1 MRLLALLIA
10 VMFISSSLQAVAF
23 EKIVRYRSIKVKMVS
38 NKPLTTG
45 TNRIKFNIYRQS
57 SPIEDAKVA
66 VKFFMPAMPNMPYME
81 HKTDAKYIGNGIY
94 EATFN
99 ASMGGTWQVHIF
111 ITTKDGKK
119 YRLKS
124 SINL

>member
-1 MRLLALLIA
+1 MKLLALLTSVMIA
-10 VMFISSSLQAVAF
+10 FTSLQAAAF
-23 EKIVRYRSIKVKMVS
+23 EKMVKYRSIKVEMVS
-38 NKPLTTG
+38 DKPLTTG
-45 TNRIKFNIYRQS
+45 MNRIKFNVYKRS
-57 SPIEDAKVA
+57 YPIKDAKVA
-66 VKFFMPAMPNMPYME
+66 VKFFMPAMPGMPYME
-81 HKTDAKYIGNGIY
+81 YKTVAKPLGNGAY